1 MSNVKIYF
9 FSHILISKCKE
20 LFSLQFQ
27 HEIIE
32 ELLDSKRRNVVNIEY
47 LPVGAIKIAD
57 IDMTKRLFKQM
68 RLESVAHSPYDIGPA
83 PSARFLISIREPYTI
98 PWKRLL
104 FKGKYSII
112 DNDNTDIDKFT
123 EIARNSVRKH
133 IQKRMAVIPVIR
145 DDIDFYLN
153 LLKEKYGSNLY
164 NRLLN
169 FIDAVHAADSFRA
182 EEKYFSNNE
191 KQFTRSVR
199 SILFRE
205 RILNEDTTI
214 GVIDTKSL
222 TFKTLYINNIKS
234 IKEFDMFDLSTS
246 VVSLISEEKIEMSE
260 AVYDIFIKDQLAPAL
275 AKIERK
281 KISKEDLFQ
290 VFLVSLD
297 GMRLLFSNTEWETKE
312 ILF

>member
-1 MSNVKIYF
+1 MSTVKIYF
-9 FSHILISKCKE
+9 FSHILVSKRKE
-20 LFSLQFQ
+20 LTSLQFQ

-32 ELLDSKRRNVVNIEY
+32 ELLNSKRRNVVNIEY
-47 LPVGAIKIAD
+47 LPVGAIKIVGTTER
-57 IDMTKRLFKQM
+57 IFKRM
-68 RLESVAHSPYDIGPA
+68 MLESVAHSPYDIGPA
-83 PSARFLISIREPYTI
+83 PSARFLISIQEPYTI

-112 DNDNTDIDKFT
+112 DNDNTDIDRFT

-133 IQKRMAVIPVIR
+133 LQKRMAVIPVIK
-145 DDIDFYLN
+145 DDIDFYLS
-153 LLKEKYGSNLY
+153 LLKGKYGSSLY

-182 EEKYFSNNE
+182 EEKYFSNSE

-199 SILFRE
+199 SILFRK

-214 GVIDTKSL
+214 NVIDTKSL

-246 VVSLISEEKIEMSE
+246 VVSLISGEKIEMPE
-260 AVYDIFIKDQLAPAL
+260 AVFDLFIKNQLAPAL
-275 AKIERK
+275 ARVERK
-281 KISKEDLFQ
+281 KMSKGDLFQ

-297 GMRLLFSNTEWETKE
+297 GMRLLFSNIEWETKE